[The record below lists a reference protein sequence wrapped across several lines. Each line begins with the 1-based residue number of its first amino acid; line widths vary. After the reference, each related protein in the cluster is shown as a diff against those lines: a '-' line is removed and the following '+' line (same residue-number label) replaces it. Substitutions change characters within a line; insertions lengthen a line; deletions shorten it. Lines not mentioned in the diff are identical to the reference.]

1 MHYSIILTIST
12 YHYVTLSLPTF
23 YHLILLTI
31 SSCHCFNF
39 SLFHPLATPLFHL
52 LIFLTIS
59 LSNYFT
65 FTPFHHHILLT
76 ILPSLLQLLTIS
88 PLTTS
93 PFHDSHYPIPFTIST
108 SHYFTLSPSHH
119 FTCSLGSLSH
129 PSYYLS
135 LSLFCP
141 LTFATVHHLIH
152 SLIISTS
159 FLFTL
164 KLKLHSIL
172 FTSSPFHCPT
182 YLTISPKIWMLQLM
196 NILFIIQNVFI
207 STRYEF

>member
-1 MHYSIILTIST
+1 MSPFHYQ
-12 YHYVTLSLPTF
+12 PF
-23 YHLILLTI
+23 TI
-31 SSCHCFNF
+31 SSF
-39 SLFHPLATPLFHL
+39 SLSHHVIVSTSHYFILSPPTLTPSHL
-52 LIFLTIS
+52 SHYLS

-76 ILPSLLQLLTIS
+76 ILPSLFQLLTIS

-119 FTCSLGSLSH
+119 FTCSLFSLSH

-196 NILFIIQNVFI
+196 NISFIIQNVFI

>member
-1 MHYSIILTIST
+1 M
-12 YHYVTLSLPTF
+12 SLF
-23 YHLILLTI
+23 QLLTI
-31 SSCHCFNF
+31 SSSHHPTLSPSHLSHYL
-39 SLFHPLATPLFHL
+39 SL
-52 LIFLTIS
+52 
-59 LSNYFT
+59 YFT
-65 FTPFHHHILLT
+65 FTPFQHHILLT
-76 ILPSLLQLLTIS
+76 ILPSLLQLLTVS

-119 FTCSLGSLSH
+119 FTCSLFSLSH

-182 YLTISPKIWMLQLM
+182 YLTISPKIWMLQL
-196 NILFIIQNVFI
+196 
-207 STRYEF
+207 RYEHFVYYSKRIYFYKV

>member
-1 MHYSIILTIST
+1 M
-12 YHYVTLSLPTF
+12 SLF
-23 YHLILLTI
+23 QLLTI
-31 SSCHCFNF
+31 SSSH
-39 SLFHPLATPLFHL
+39 HPLLHL

-88 PLTTS
+88 PLTTL

-119 FTCSLGSLSH
+119 FTCSLFSLSH

-182 YLTISPKIWMLQLM
+182 YLTIVASHLKYGCCSLWTFCLLFKTYLFLQGMNFDTQMLVS
-196 NILFIIQNVFI
+196 IHRI
-207 STRYEF
+207 TCW